1 MQCVAILASGARCP
15 RQAAANSQ
23 TCARHRSQAEPPR
36 TQPFYAQRLPRQSRR
51 ALTEAA
57 QLDGLAEE
65 IAVLRT
71 LIREM
76 AAAGEL
82 DAARRAIEALSR
94 ILHAQRTS
102 GEPSDRLAAWLE
114 DTLDELE
121 SGTPDNLPEPAG
133 AANRLLQQPRG
144 ERH

>member
-1 MQCVAILASGARCP
+1 MQCVAILASGTRCP
-15 RQAAANSQ
+15 RQAEPNSQ
-23 TCARHRSQAEPPR
+23 TCARHRPHAERPR
-36 TQPFYAQRLPRQSRR
+36 AQPFYAQPLPKQSRR

-71 LIREM
+71 IIRDM
-76 AAAGEL
+76 AAAGDL

-94 ILHAQRTS
+94 ILHAQRAS

-121 SGTPDNLPEPAG
+121 
-133 AANRLLQQPRG
+133 ANPS
-144 ERH
+144 